1 MSSNILPNLFSLIKK
16 YNLSKEEENLIKI
29 AFDEYH
35 DLFPNILNIHKKDF
49 IPTLLKFIQIS
60 LVPKNLVYNEQ
71 TIKKILKIIEEDL
84 YETEFT
90 FINDKIHNLKNIN
103 CERFTGQNFIPHCNK
118 TSIPLHNCGHHLYSL
133 DNGLYFLCLNCKQ
146 IYHPNSIILK
156 CDNCDLDYYSKI
168 EKNYDP
174 ENNFHPATWLKYHC
188 NAVIN
193 DIMKCPKCKDNLY
206 LNSKNKSILICKKCK
221 SEFDQLNIKW
231 KCIICNN
238 DFSSEAKIYNPL
250 EFKIMKMAVK
260 NTLFNGIEAKPEY
273 VPCCN
278 IKKEEIVNYKFC
290 HKKECNGIIYQGKF
304 NKRKIV
310 VCSKCHMLN
319 YYEYHFWMCPICH
332 ERFQINRN
340 SKSRINSNIRK
351 YNNNHQFNNE
361 FSRTK
366 TELNEN
372 YEMNSPRKKKN
383 LNYNINSPNDSSFNI
398 IQFNYSKKNNN
409 VSTHNSN
416 NSNSNSITTAT
427 NSYNSNNKDIMQ
439 YSPSRLRNKVKN
451 IEIEV
456 PNNYKTDGKKSN
468 HKTIANGDEIVEK
481 IDFLTESNVPYN
493 KKINNEIRRVLSE
506 KSKIGINYY
515 VSPGKRR
522 FNLNNNIKKNNYN
535 SKIFSDDDDSINMKV
550 NVSLNKNFTNLDLSN
565 PNTKSTTI
573 LNQYCHRNSDQ
584 ILNLNENDMKVDKKN
599 SLFFSQDFFNKNKI
613 KHFSQNKNS
622 QEQIINNQNYNNNIN
637 KDFSLNK
644 NKNKFDYYANNLSKK
659 QNHIKNIQIN
669 KIVENIEENNIKNVS
684 ENPQKTD
691 NIEINTFK
699 SDDYNIIRQI
709 GEGTFGK
716 IYEVEDSNHKK
727 FAMKKLIASSEEEIK
742 SLINEYKIVYNLM
755 PLNLNLVKINGV
767 EIKKFDKTTFGV
779 YVLMDLAIVDWEKE
793 ILYRKS
799 KGKFYTEEELIKIIK
814 ELIFTFSELQK
825 NNISHRDIKPQ
836 NILLFPNKK
845 LRVAD
850 FGEAKTFMQNKVET
864 IKQTIRGTELY
875 MSPILFNALQ
885 NKKKVPKYT
894 EYNAFKSDVFSLGL
908 CFLLA
913 STLNFNALCDLRE
926 VSEMRIMKI
935 IITKYL
941 KNKYSNKFIE
951 FLFLMLEIDEHN
963 RLDFIELNNV
973 INNN

>member
-35 DLFPNILNIHKKDF
+35 DLFPNILNIHKRDF

-60 LVPKNLVYNEQ
+60 LIPKNLIYNEQ

-103 CERFTGQNFIPHCNK
+103 CERFTGKNFIPHCNK

-193 DIMKCPKCKDNLY
+193 DIMKCPNCKDNLY
-206 LNSKNKSILICKKCK
+206 INSKNKNILICKKCK

-278 IKKEEIVNYKFC
+278 IKKEDIVNYKFC
-290 HKKECNGIIYQGKF
+290 HKKECNGVIYQGKF

-332 ERFQINRN
+332 ERFQINKN
-340 SKSRINSNIRK
+340 MKSRINSNNRK
-351 YNNNHQFNNE
+351 NNNNHQFNNGLN
-361 FSRTK
+361 RTK

-372 YEMNSPRKKKN
+372 YEVNSPRKKKN
-383 LNYNINSPNDSSFNI
+383 INYNINSPNDSSFNI
-398 IQFNYSKKNNN
+398 IQFNLKKNNN
-409 VSTHNSN
+409 DTHNSN
-416 NSNSNSITTAT
+416 NSLNSNTITTAT

-456 PNNYKTDGKKSN
+456 SNNYKTDGKKLK
-468 HKTIANGDEIVEK
+468 HKTIANGDEVVEK
-481 IDFLTESNVPYN
+481 IDFLTESNGPYN

-535 SKIFSDDDDSINMKV
+535 NKIFSDDDEYINMKV
-550 NVSLNKNFTNLDLSN
+550 NVSLNKNYTNLDLSN

-573 LNQYCHRNSDQ
+573 LNQYCHRNSEQ
-584 ILNLNENDMKVDKKN
+584 ILNSNENDMNVGKKN
-599 SLFFSQDFFNKNKI
+599 SLFFSQDFFNKNRI
-613 KHFSQNKNS
+613 KNFSQNKNS
-622 QEQIINNQNYNNNIN
+622 QDQIINNQNYNNLS

-644 NKNKFDYYANNLSKK
+644 NKNKFEYYVNNLSKK

-669 KIVENIEENNIKNVS
+669 KIVENIEENNNKNVTEKS
-684 ENPQKTD
+684 QESD

-850 FGEAKTFMQNKVET
+850 FGEAKTFMHNKVDT

-875 MSPILFNALQ
+875 MSPILFHALQ
-885 NKKKVPKYT
+885 NKKKIPKYT